1 MALFDIAPVPP
12 MLLIPLLPLPLCS
25 CVEWEDERC
34 GKWLLSGGGGG
45 SDPDTLAAKNVYSGI
60 LHQFFQKYFN
70 NFRNN
75 LYNGVILRH

>member
-1 MALFDIAPVPP
+1 MALFDIPPVPP

-45 SDPDTLAAKNVYSGI
+45 RDPDTLAAKDVYS
-60 LHQFFQKYFN
+60 
-70 NFRNN
+70 
-75 LYNGVILRH
+75 